1 MSNSVQPHGWQ
12 PTRLCR
18 PWDSPGKNTG
28 VSCHFLLQG
37 CPFHFLFLL
46 SLVLTPPNSHNTQLL
61 ANSPS
66 PPFTDCPP
74 YTRWLLPPRAAP
86 GGVSSRSFTR
96 CAPPAWIILPL
107 VYPVKSFL
115 FLVTQFKRC
124 LFHWAVPF
132 LPYPTLKLPALF
144 SHLPHGTL
152 LSRRMPIVA

>member
-1 MSNSVQPHGWQ
+1 MWSVIKVPRSTTAGIKKVLK
-12 PTRLCR
+12 TME
-18 PWDSPGKNTG
+18 SIST
-28 VSCHFLLQG
+28 
-37 CPFHFLFLL
+37 
-46 SLVLTPPNSHNTQLL
+46 LVLTPPNSHNTQLL

-74 YTRWLLPPRAAP
+74 YTRWLSPPRAAP

-124 LFHWAVPF
+124 LFH
-132 LPYPTLKLPALF
+132 
-144 SHLPHGTL
+144 
-152 LSRRMPIVA
+152 